1 MEIKIYTTEGCFYCE
16 KIKELCLRADVEYT
30 SYLVGTDISTKQF
43 QQDYPFAMGYPYVI
57 IDGEIVG
64 GLVETARLFL
74 KKGLVSS
81 GKG

>member
-16 KIKELCLRADVEYT
+16 KIKELCARADVEYT
-30 SYLVGTDISTKQF
+30 SYVVGTDIKPKEF
-43 QQDYPFAMGYPYVI
+43 LKKYPFAQVYPYVI
-57 IDGEIVG
+57 IDWEIVG